1 MSRYSLIVPDQS
13 VVDDIVQL
21 DSEQIRT
28 GLLQPVGTGL
38 KFDRT
43 EQPFVVFALYGFVGK
58 CVGFDL
64 LVGLIVLFGQAPAV
78 VHDLLDLG
86 LQLLHRQLVVQFGDG
101 HVVAGPG
108 SLRSDSSAC

>member
-1 MSRYSLIVPDQS
+1 MLTAVVDLIDERYSLIVPDQS

-28 GLLQPVGTGL
+28 GLLKPVGTGL

-58 CVGFDL
+58 RVGFDL
-64 LVGLIVLFGQAPAV
+64 LVGLIVLFGQAP
-78 VHDLLDLG
+78 
-86 LQLLHRQLVVQFGDG
+86 
-101 HVVAGPG
+101 
-108 SLRSDSSAC
+108 DSCPRPA